1 MLAAYEHRSSSVSPH
16 LNIALIWAI
25 IWVHLFVCFGIYLW
39 SGMLILE
46 PDEFSCCF
54 ALVVFLVLCFFV
66 YLPVCIV
73 LIQITSDGNQLCHA
87 QSQDMK
93 KDVLSSVC
101 FFCHLF
107 VCLFV
112 KCWSRSHWMGICR
125 AMLRARTSSRMS
137 PRCRFVSATSTLSG
151 FYFRYL

>member
-1 MLAAYEHRSSSVSPH
+1 
-16 LNIALIWAI
+16 
-25 IWVHLFVCFGIYLW
+25 
-39 SGMLILE
+39 MLISE

-54 ALVVFLVLCFFV
+54 EFVVFLVLCFFV

-101 FFCHLF
+101 FF
-107 VCLFV
+107 VICLFA
-112 KCWSRSHWMGICR
+112 S
-125 AMLRARTSSRMS
+125 L
-137 PRCRFVSATSTLSG
+137 
-151 FYFRYL
+151 